1 MLRSVESLF
10 EASRPGRVG
19 YSLPKLDV
27 PAVGAQDA
35 LGGMARAAKCG
46 ERTFGGWFCSALV
59 ALFSGV
65 VTHMLMQDITSISDT
80 VRVACASV
88 SAYSGGVLLDAVQA
102 RIADVVLTGINRRG

>member
-1 MLRSVESLF
+1 MGHGGHPMTELWSEAFNWLQRMWLVICLSL
-10 EASRPGRVG
+10 
-19 YSLPKLDV
+19 
-27 PAVGAQDA
+27 

-102 RIADVVLTGINRRG
+102 RIADVVLTGINKRG